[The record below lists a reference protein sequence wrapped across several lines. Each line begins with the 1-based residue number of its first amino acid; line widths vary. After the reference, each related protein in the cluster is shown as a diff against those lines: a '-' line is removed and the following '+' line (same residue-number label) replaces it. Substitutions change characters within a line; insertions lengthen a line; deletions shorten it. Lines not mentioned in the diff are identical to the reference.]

1 MELLKTEDRIC
12 ATAHA
17 LMMKY
22 GIRSVSMD
30 DIARELGIS
39 KKTIYQAYKDKDEL
53 VRRILSEEIDRH
65 QEYCKEDCRQSENAV
80 HEMVLAID
88 RISGM
93 LEAMNPSVMYDLQK
107 YHPAVYILFHQHKTD
122 FLYNSFKHN
131 IIKGIAE
138 ELYRPNINPEIM
150 ARHRVESML
159 IPFNPDFL
167 RQTKASLAE
176 AEQELLIHY
185 LYGLV
190 SPAGHKLVN
199 KYLKNR
205 KPS

>member
-12 ATAHA
+12 ATAHT